1 MPYVKI
7 IYTLDLNLKMTVIF
21 MNFFM
26 QQWSI
31 KDYWFDWLTVFFLI
45 DSTSAKSHELLYA
58 SVSRNFPQVWNAHK
72 SLYWVDSSFLH
83 HSPSTFPNHM
93 WCFADFV
100 SGEAKFSFSIISVL
114 VVSSNPA
121 QISECHKCRSLND
134 TY

>member
-7 IYTLDLNLKMTVIF
+7 IYTLTNLNLKMTVIF
-21 MNFFM
+21 MNFLCNYVE
-26 QQWSI
+26 

-72 SLYWVDSSFLH
+72 SLYWIDSSFLH
-83 HSPSTFPNHM
+83 HSPSTFQNHM
-93 WCFADFV
+93 WCSADFV
-100 SGEAKFSFSIISVL
+100 SGEAKFSFSVISVL

-121 QISECHKCRSLND
+121 QISEGHKCRSLNN

>member
-7 IYTLDLNLKMTVIF
+7 IYTLNLNLKMTVIF

-26 QQWSI
+26 QLCSI

-45 DSTSAKSHELLYA
+45 DSTRAKSHELLYA

-72 SLYWVDSSFLH
+72 SLYWIDSSFLH
-83 HSPSTFPNHM
+83 HSPSTFQNHM
-93 WCFADFV
+93 WCSADFV

-121 QISECHKCRSLND
+121 QISECHKCRSLNN